1 MRMCKTIIVA
11 LALLINFIDTSPALT
26 SPQEEFKEAYFLI
39 RQADQLNRDG
49 DVKQS
54 VDTYRRA
61 LVALDDI
68 SNRNPGWNRQGIKKK
83 AEHCAKQI
91 WSRSPDAV
99 GKMQGLSGKKLTVS
113 FIDVGQGDSTLI
125 ECPDGQNILI
135 DGGKRNAGSKVV
147 KYLKERGVNKIDL
160 LTSTHPDA
168 DHVGGLPAVIKNF
181 TVKKFMDP
189 GRPHTSR
196 YYEDLLLLIRD
207 KKIFYELGRQGNEY
221 QFGEVKMKI
230 LSPPESLFEDTNDCS
245 VVTEFQYGDIK
256 FLLTGDAGKEAELR
270 MLSKKRL
277 SRCQILKAGH
287 HGSRHST
294 GDYFLLPVKPEVA
307 LISCGRDNAFGHPKR
322 EVLDRLDAVDCDFY
336 RTDERGDI
344 RVETDG
350 KVYQVIL
357 AKKEPEVKKAARKRL
372 ESEKL
377 NINVSRLEQLVELP
391 RIGPVKGQ
399 AIIDY
404 RKEHGPFK
412 CIEDIVRV
420 KGIGPKTF
428 DRLED
433 WITVKVGKAPG
444 PRKVASIKKK
454 KPARK
459 KKKEPRLS
467 SLKPTVAS
475 YRFPEITREEL
486 EKKPEEET
494 ISIDFLNNKDYFK
507 RVNRL
512 FKEAKESIYIVMFIM
527 HPSKK
532 KRSKI
537 NILMKSLVEARRRGV
552 RVKVILDKSR
562 SDDDFEARANEKAYQ
577 KLEKDG
583 IEVEYDYPKIKTHD
597 KLVVVDGKYTVIGA
611 HNWTESAMTKQNESS
626 VLIKSE
632 AIAKDYLK
640 SFYQIH
646 DQTERF
652 TKMGW

>member
-1 MRMCKTIIVA
+1 MKMCKTIIVA
-11 LALLINFIDTSPALT
+11 LTLLINFIDTPPALPY
-26 SPQEEFKEAYFLI
+26 PQEDFKEAYFLI

-49 DVKQS
+49 DAKQS
-54 VDTYRRA
+54 VNTYRQA
-61 LVALDDI
+61 LVVLDEI

-83 AEHCAKQI
+83 AKHCAKHI

-99 GKMQGLSGKKLTVS
+99 GKMQGLSGKKLVVS
-113 FIDVGQGDSTLI
+113 FIYVGQGDSTLI

-135 DGGKRNAGSKVV
+135 DGGKRNAGPKVV
-147 KYLKERGVNKIDL
+147 EYLKERGVNRIDL
-160 LTSTHPDA
+160 LIATHPDA

-189 GRPHTSR
+189 GKPHTSR

-230 LSPPESLFEDTNDCS
+230 LSPPESLFKDTNDCS
-245 VVTEFQYGDIK
+245 VATEFRYGDIK
-256 FLLTGDAGKEAELR
+256 FLLTGDVAEEAELR
-270 MLSKKRL
+270 MLSKGRL

-294 GDYFLLPVKPEVA
+294 GEYFLLPVKPEVA
-307 LISCGRDNAFGHPKR
+307 LISCGRDNSFGHPKR

-357 AKKEPEVKKAARKRL
+357 EKKEPEVKKAERRRR

-377 NINVSRLEQLVELP
+377 NINVSHLEQLVELP
-391 RIGPVKGQ
+391 RIGPAKAQ

-404 RKEHGPFK
+404 RKEHGSFK
-412 CIEDIVRV
+412 CIEDIVKV

-475 YRFPEITREEL
+475 YRSPEITREEL

-494 ISIDFLNNKDYFK
+494 I
-507 RVNRL
+507 
-512 FKEAKESIYIVMFIM
+512 
-527 HPSKK
+527 P
-532 KRSKI
+532 
-537 NILMKSLVEARRRGV
+537 
-552 RVKVILDKSR
+552 
-562 SDDDFEARANEKAYQ
+562 
-577 KLEKDG
+577 
-583 IEVEYDYPKIKTHD
+583 
-597 KLVVVDGKYTVIGA
+597 
-611 HNWTESAMTKQNESS
+611 
-626 VLIKSE
+626 
-632 AIAKDYLK
+632 
-640 SFYQIH
+640 
-646 DQTERF
+646 
-652 TKMGW
+652 

>member
-1 MRMCKTIIVA
+1 MCKTIIVA
-11 LALLINFIDTSPALT
+11 LTLLINFIDTSPASS
-26 SPQEEFKEAYFLI
+26 SPQDEFKKAYFLVK
-39 RQADQLNRDG
+39 DG
-49 DVKQS
+49 DRLIREQELKPAVEK
-54 VDTYRRA
+54 YRRA
-61 LVALDDI
+61 LAVLDEL

-83 AEHCAKQI
+83 ADYCARHI

-99 GKMQGLSGKKLTVS
+99 GKMPGLSGQKLIVS
-113 FIDVGQGDSTLI
+113 SIDVGQGDSILI
-125 ECPDGQNILI
+125 ECPNGQNILI

-147 KYLKERGVNKIDL
+147 EYLKERGVSRIDL
-160 LTSTHPDA
+160 LIATHPDA
-168 DHVGGLPAVIKNF
+168 DHVGGLPAVINNF

-189 GRPHTSR
+189 GKPHTSR
-196 YYEDLLLLIRD
+196 YYEDLLLLIKD

-221 QFGEVKMKI
+221 QFGEVKMRI
-230 LSPPESLFEDTNDCS
+230 LSPPDSLFEDTNDCS

-256 FLLTGDAGKEAELR
+256 ILLTGDAAKEAELR
-270 MLSKKRL
+270 MLNKKRL

-357 AKKEPEVKKAARKRL
+357 EKKEPEVKKAARKRL

-377 NINVSRLEQLVELP
+377 NINVASLEQLVELP

-399 AIIDY
+399 AVIDY

-428 DRLED
+428 ERLED
-433 WITVKVGKAPG
+433 WITIKVGKAPG
-444 PRKVASIKKK
+444 PRKVASTRKK
-454 KPARK
+454 KPT
-459 KKKEPRLS
+459 KKKEVERLS

-494 ISIDFLNNKDYFK
+494 ISVDLINNDDYFK
-507 RVNRL
+507 RVNQI
-512 FKEAKESIYIVMFIM
+512 FKEAKESIYLVMFIM

-532 KRSKI
+532 KSSKV
-537 NILMKSLVEARRRGV
+537 NTLMKSLVEARKRGV
-552 RVKVILDKSR
+552 RVKVILNKPITDGG
-562 SDDDFEARANEKAYQ
+562 FTTRANEKSYQ
-577 KLEKDG
+577 KL
-583 IEVEYDYPKIKTHD
+583 VTF
-597 KLVVVDGKYTVIGA
+597 
-611 HNWTESAMTKQNESS
+611 
-626 VLIKSE
+626 KS
-632 AIAKDYLK
+632 
-640 SFYQIH
+640 
-646 DQTERF
+646 
-652 TKMGW
+652 